1 LNRFGK
7 AIVAILVL
15 AVIAIISMV
24 RFVDRPAETT
34 APAVATTDDAVQDGI
49 TIAPTGLAVP
59 VAGVRPEQLT
69 DTFGDAR
76 EGHSH
81 GALDIMAP
89 TGTPVVAAA
98 AGQVEKIF
106 ESEAGG
112 HTVYVRSPDRRW
124 IYYYAHL
131 DGYAPELTEG
141 QRLARGAPI
150 GTVGFSGNASP
161 AGPHLHFEIRLMRAG
176 EPWHGGRAIDPYR
189 VLAPP
194 AAA

>member
-1 LNRFGK
+1 
-7 AIVAILVL
+7 
-15 AVIAIISMV
+15 MV
-24 RFVDRPAETT
+24 RFVDRPADTP
-34 APAVATTDDAVQDGI
+34 APATATTDDAVQGEI
-49 TIAPTGLAVP
+49 TIAPTGLAIP

-76 EGHSH
+76 EGHAH

-106 ESEAGG
+106 ESAAGG
-112 HTVYVRSPDRRW
+112 HTVYIRSPDRRW

-131 DGYAPELTEG
+131 DGYAPGLAEG
-141 QRLARGAPI
+141 QRLARGSSI

-161 AGPHLHFEIRLMRAG
+161 AGPHLHFEIRLMGAD
-176 EPWHGGRAIDPYR
+176 EPWHGGRPIDPYR
-189 VLAPP
+189 VLANPP
-194 AAA
+194 AA

>member
-1 LNRFGK
+1 MNRFGK

-15 AVIAIISMV
+15 ALISIVSMV
-24 RFVDRPAETT
+24 RFVDPPAS
-34 APAVATTDDAVQDGI
+34 APAPSAATTDDAVQGEI
-49 TIAPTGLAVP
+49 AIAPTGLAVP

-69 DTFGDAR
+69 DTFDDAR
-76 EGHSH
+76 EGHAH

-98 AGQVEKIF
+98 GGQVDKIF

-131 DGYAPELTEG
+131 EGYAPGLVEG
-141 QRLARGAPI
+141 QRLVRGTLI

-161 AGPHLHFEIRLMRAG
+161 AGPHLHFEIRRMSAD
-176 EPWHGGRAIDPYR
+176 EPWHGGRPIDPYR
-189 VLAPP
+189 VLAPR
-194 AAA
+194 AA